1 MARRVADDEL
11 AAGRGEIAVSHV
23 DSDALLAFGR
33 QAVGEQRQV
42 GFARALHA
50 RQLVL
55 QHHLAVHQQPA
66 DQRALAIVDRAA
78 GDELERGYMV
88 MLGCSDAR
96 LALARDQVD
105 DAHQKYPSFLR
116 FSMEASEVLSSMR
129 VAPRSLTSTLSVST
143 TTSAALAA
151 GLSTGQVQVIS
162 PTVRKRTVRVT
173 TSSPARAGV
182 SSVSGTS
189 SPLRSTTCRG
199 WA

>member
-23 DSDALLAFGR
+23 DGDALFAFGR

-50 RQLVL
+50 SQLVL
-55 QHHLAVHQQPA
+55 QHRLAVHQQPA
-66 DQRALAIVDRAA
+66 DQGALAVVDRATS
-78 GDELERGYMV
+78 DELERGHMV
-88 MLGCSDAR
+88 MLAASQCRGGLVA
-96 LALARDQVD
+96 DQID
-105 DAHQKYPSFLR
+105 HAHQKYPSFLR

-151 GLSTGQVQVIS
+151 GLSTGQVQVMS

-173 TSSPARAGV
+173 ASSPARAGV
-182 SSVSGTS
+182 SSVTGTS
-189 SPLRSTTCRG
+189 RP
-199 WA
+199 